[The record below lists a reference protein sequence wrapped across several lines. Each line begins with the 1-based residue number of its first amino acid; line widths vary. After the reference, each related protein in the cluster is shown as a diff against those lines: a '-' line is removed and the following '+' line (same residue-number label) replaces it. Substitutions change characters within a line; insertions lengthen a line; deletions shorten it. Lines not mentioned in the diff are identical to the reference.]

1 MEGVIMVEVEN
12 SVAVTARVLV
22 EVSVL
27 TTSFPL
33 NVSEM
38 RVVSVSVRVV
48 RYVEEKVE
56 RLVTKLVEA
65 LMGGWGGRDRLPIS
79 LASKEMSREVRS
91 GWSSPGRR
99 RLWVTGWTVYS
110 VFVTREVIVDDLP
123 RTQVG
128 LIATSCTTSATSP
141 EKTMAS
147 EPVLAA

>member
-1 MEGVIMVEVEN
+1 MEE
-12 SVAVTARVLV
+12 RVD
-22 EVSVL
+22 
-27 TTSFPL
+27 
-33 NVSEM
+33 
-38 RVVSVSVRVV
+38 
-48 RYVEEKVE
+48 K
-56 RLVTKLVEA
+56 LVTRLVEA
-65 LMGGWGGRDRLPIS
+65 LMGSWGGRDKLPMS

-128 LIATSCTTSATSP
+128 LITTSSKVSATSP